1 MFFVECNILTEEVG
15 FWLIEEIRREV
26 LLDEYEK
33 ILSGFRVMFVPVHG
47 DIFMYSGSSGA

>member
-1 MFFVECNILTEEVG
+1 MQYFDGGSWFLADRGEMTGSIIG
-15 FWLIEEIRREV
+15 
-26 LLDEYEK
+26 EYEK